1 MLNETFVSF
10 VGLIWKLCIPVEENN
25 NSTHSYTPKQRE
37 PRSITY
43 KNIVFF
49 YFFLQFLVVRL
60 TNIPDQPPSF
70 SKNQWQRD
78 KNDLQSKQALEAV
91 ICQTIRD
98 CEQSVCF
105 SPNIVDWHVLPR
117 LAGSCTCKT
126 QDHTSTPL
134 NLVTFHS
141 PRMEKLVSP
150 AN

>member
-1 MLNETFVSF
+1 M
-10 VGLIWKLCIPVEENN
+10 
-25 NSTHSYTPKQRE
+25 
-37 PRSITY
+37 
-43 KNIVFF
+43 
-49 YFFLQFLVVRL
+49 VVRL

-70 SKNQWQRD
+70 SKNQWQQD